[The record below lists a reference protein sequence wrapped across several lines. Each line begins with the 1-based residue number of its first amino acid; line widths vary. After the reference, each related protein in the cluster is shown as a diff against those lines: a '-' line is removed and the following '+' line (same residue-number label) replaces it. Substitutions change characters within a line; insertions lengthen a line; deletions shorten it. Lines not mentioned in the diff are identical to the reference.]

1 MVGHFRIQ
9 MISSRIRI
17 YQHGDHLA
25 IATIFTRAVHEIG
38 SRDYS
43 PEQCLAWSERRPN
56 PQHWEKR
63 CELKRPFVSLVGDE
77 IAGFLELDPD
87 GHIDCAYVNPDFQR
101 QGIMTSLVKH
111 AEEVALS
118 MGLPRLF
125 VEASIG
131 ARFLF
136 ERLGFHV
143 LREREVAIGEVKLR
157 NYEME
162 RVLARSAENERTR
175 P

>member
-1 MVGHFRIQ
+1 

-17 YQHGDHLA
+17 YQPGDHVA

-38 SRDYS
+38 RQDYS
-43 PEQCLAWSERRPN
+43 AAQCLAWSGRQPN
-56 PQHWEKR
+56 PRHWEKR
-63 CELKRPFVSLVGDE
+63 CELKQPFVSLVGDE

-87 GHIDCAYVNPDFQR
+87 GHIDCAYVNPDYQR
-101 QGIMTSLVKH
+101 RGIMTSLVKL

-118 MGLPRLF
+118 RGLPRVF

-136 ERLGFHV
+136 ERLGFRV
-143 LREREVAIGEVKLR
+143 LREREVAIGAVRLR

-162 RVLARSAENERTR
+162 HVLELFSGRALKSTDRTR